1 MIYTVTLNPSID
13 YVVQV
18 NSLDLGAVNRAEKD
32 MKFPGGKGINVSRVL
47 HRLGVENVALGFTGG
62 FTGGFIKDVLQAEG
76 VTTNFVQV
84 DGDSRINVKI
94 KGQEETEL
102 NGQGPSVTNEQ
113 FEQLMKRIE
122 SMKQGDCIVL
132 AGSVPASIPTTFYE
146 SIAVFGAE
154 KGIRVVVDASGSALQ
169 HVVKNKPFLIKPN
182 HHELGELFGV
192 EISTV
197 EDILPYGRKLIEQ
210 GVEHVI
216 VSMAGDGAL
225 LFTAKGT
232 YEATVP
238 KGVVINSVGA
248 GDSLV
253 AGFVGKYEQT
263 KDIEKAFQYGVA
275 TGSATAFSADL
286 CEKEKVEELLSQ
298 VIVTKR

>member
-1 MIYTVTLNPSID
+1 
-13 YVVQV
+13 
-18 NSLDLGAVNRAEKD
+18 

-62 FTGGFIKDVLQAEG
+62 FTGRFIKDVLQTEG
-76 VTTNFVQV
+76 VITNFVQV

-113 FEQLMKRIE
+113 FEQLMKQIE
-122 SMKQGDCIVL
+122 SMQKGDYVVL

-146 SIAVFGAE
+146 SIAAFGAE

-192 EISTV
+192 EISTA

-225 LFTAKGT
+225 LFTEEGI

>member
-13 YVVQV
+13 YIVQV
-18 NSLDLGAVNRAEKD
+18 NSLELGAVNRAEKD

-62 FTGGFIKDVLQAEG
+62 FTGRFIKDVLQTEG
-76 VTTNFVQV
+76 VITNFIQV
-84 DGDSRINVKI
+84 NEDTRINVKI
-94 KGQEETEL
+94 KGKEETEL
-102 NGQGPSVTNEQ
+102 NGQGPSVTKEQ
-113 FEQLMKRIE
+113 FEQLMKQIE
-122 SMKQGDCIVL
+122 SMQKGDCVVL

-146 SIAVFGAE
+146 SIAAFGGE

-197 EDILPYGRKLIEQ
+197 EDVLPYGRKLVEQ

-225 LFTAKGT
+225 LFTAEGI
-232 YEATVP
+232 YEATIP

-253 AGFVGKYEQT
+253 AGFVGRYEQT

-275 TGSATAFSADL
+275 TGSATTFSADL

>member
-1 MIYTVTLNPSID
+1 MT
-13 YVVQV
+13 
-18 NSLDLGAVNRAEKD
+18 K
-32 MKFPGGKGINVSRVL
+32 
-47 HRLGVENVALGFTGG
+47 
-62 FTGGFIKDVLQAEG
+62 
-76 VTTNFVQV
+76 
-84 DGDSRINVKI
+84 
-94 KGQEETEL
+94 
-102 NGQGPSVTNEQ
+102 EQ
-113 FEQLMKRIE
+113 FEQLMKQIE
-122 SMKQGDCIVL
+122 SMQKGDCVVL

-146 SIAVFGAE
+146 SIAAFGAE

-225 LFTAKGT
+225 LFTAEGI